1 MEKKFE
7 QRAENN
13 RQAVQLAEKHISQ
26 VKGFINETSDLEA
39 RARARASGNF
49 LTRGFT
55 ETGDLFG
62 FAVKGVSISEAI
74 GHQTKLEKLLINQGD
89 ERYALAKQGQGTVDF
104 SSPVS
109 SVLEH
114 FIL

>member
-1 MEKKFE
+1 M
-7 QRAENN
+7 
-13 RQAVQLAEKHISQ
+13 AEKHISQ
-26 VKGFINETSDLEA
+26 VKGFISETSDLEA
-39 RARARASGNF
+39 RVRASGNF